1 MAKKILCL
9 DDDRLL
15 LEMMKHYL
23 CREYCVIC
31 ADSGDAAL
39 RLLDEMDID
48 MILSDFSMPEMSGL
62 EFLARAR
69 EKRPRT
75 CRILISGGVD
85 QQVVEDM
92 LANGVIHR
100 FIEKPWRSTE
110 LSEAVQDVFNGSYY
124 NPGQELC

>member
-23 CREYCVIC
+23 CPEYCVVC

-48 MILSDFSMPEMSGL
+48 IIFSDFSMPKMTGL
-62 EFLARAR
+62 EFLALAR
-69 EKRPRT
+69 QKRPQT
-75 CRILISGGVD
+75 CRILVSGGVD
-85 QQVVEDM
+85 PQMVADS
-92 LANGVIHR
+92 LANGLIHR
-100 FIEKPWRSTE
+100 FIEKPWRSSE
-110 LSEAVQDVFNGSYY
+110 LSEAAQVVSNGSHI
-124 NPGQELC
+124 